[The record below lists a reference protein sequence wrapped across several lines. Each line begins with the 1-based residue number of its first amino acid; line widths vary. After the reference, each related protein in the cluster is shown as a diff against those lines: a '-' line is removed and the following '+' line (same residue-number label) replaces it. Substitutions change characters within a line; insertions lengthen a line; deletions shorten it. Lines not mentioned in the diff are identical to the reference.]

1 MTLEEAFT
9 KFASTR
15 SHGLPWEIGA
25 DDLRAIFTAGWHA
38 HYESTRQT
46 DMFPGTLNANVAQ
59 SVEQLFCKQPVVGS
73 IPSVGSTPFNPAD
86 LPHDHDHLPI
96 TAEMIYAAWPVK
108 KARGAAITAIKKAM
122 KKEKPEE
129 LLAAV
134 KELAACYANW
144 PATEKQ
150 YLPMCST
157 FMNQE
162 RWADDRAT
170 WRKGAAA
177 APSQFTKKYE

>member
-59 SVEQLFCKQPVVGS
+59 SVEQLFCKQPVASS
-73 IPSVGSTPFNPAD
+73 ILAVGSTFP
-86 LPHDHDHLPI
+86 
-96 TAEMIYAAWPVK
+96 
-108 KARGAAITAIKKAM
+108 
-122 KKEKPEE
+122 
-129 LLAAV
+129 LLARTPLAPVSVSAEPGFSAV
-134 KELAACYANW
+134 L
-144 PATEKQ
+144 EKGS
-150 YLPMCST
+150 P
-157 FMNQE
+157 
-162 RWADDRAT
+162 
-170 WRKGAAA
+170 
-177 APSQFTKKYE
+177 